1 MIVVTAAAWMFDR
14 IRCQKELR
22 LNDAVVEI
30 GRRFG
35 AECVRQ
41 SSDGDITIAPAV
53 LKALRLLTGNSV
65 TWNQSTKAWQLQN
78 SGGNTI
84 H

>member
-1 MIVVTAAAWMFDR
+1 MIAVAAAAWMLDR
-14 IRCQKELR
+14 IRCQEELR
-22 LNDAVVEI
+22 RKDAVVEI
-30 GRRFG
+30 GQRFG

-41 SSDGDITIAPAV
+41 DSDGNVTIAPAV

-65 TWNQSTKAWQLQN
+65 AWNQSTQAWQLQN